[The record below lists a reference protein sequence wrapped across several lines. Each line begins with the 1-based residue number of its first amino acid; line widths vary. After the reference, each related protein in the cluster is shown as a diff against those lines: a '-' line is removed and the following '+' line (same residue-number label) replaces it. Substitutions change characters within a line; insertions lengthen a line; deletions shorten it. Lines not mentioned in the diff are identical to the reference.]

1 MHAGRDL
8 ESGAATRALLPVPH
22 LHAEL
27 QKRRAAA
34 RAAARRVPVGVF
46 SPSHQIHRRR
56 RGLAHEQ
63 TCPSKSHRVLAVDGR
78 PRIAETCLSPAAAQ
92 GARGARV
99 GDCFFSEGSARRRQ
113 QFPRRSRAV
122 VSAAG
127 SVWIFVRMSWVLLY
141 WIFAV

>member
-1 MHAGRDL
+1 MDAGRDL
-8 ESGAATRALLPVPH
+8 EPGAATGALLPVPH

-27 QKRRAAA
+27 QKRRASARSAA
-34 RAAARRVPVGVF
+34 CRIPVGVF

-63 TCPSKSHRVLAVDGR
+63 TCPSQSHRVFAVDGR

-99 GDCFFSEGSARRRQ
+99 GDCFFSKGFARRRQ

-141 WIFAV
+141 